1 MRSSTNNP
9 VIAIG
14 LDSADPLLLEQWMA
28 AGHLQTL
35 SRLRQQG
42 TYSRLGNTVP
52 YCGNPTPTSTTEKL
66 WVMALTGC
74 LPYKTGFWDIIR
86 FQPDRYDIEF
96 DSIHGGYDYQEYPPF
111 YALGDNYRVATF
123 DPPVSALSEQVN
135 GLQILGWGGH
145 FPFTPSH
152 SQPAE
157 LLPEIVQTYGKNS
170 VLHNDHGYWWNP
182 KYAEWLQGAL
192 RDSISTR
199 AKICQDL
206 LQRDNWDLFLTVF
219 GDSHSAEH
227 DFWHLSQ
234 PDHPLYAN
242 WHRPG
247 QDLMLQSFEEIDQA
261 IADILSAAPKNA
273 NIVCFSVHGM
283 GINVTDLFSM
293 TFLPELL
300 YRWNF
305 PGKVGLPPKQA
316 SQTIP
321 PVMTHPIRN
330 TWAGEVWS
338 LKHDE
343 NPFRRLVRRRLPSR
357 FLHSGQQPD
366 LISPYELNDRDHP
379 ISWVPAVWY
388 SPLWPQMKAFALP
401 AFSDGLIRINLKGRE
416 ANGIV
421 DPAEYDA
428 LCAELTDLAYSLKD
442 ARTRQPLVKQVVR
455 TRTTPLED
463 TANLPDADLV
473 VVWHEQPADVVDS
486 QMGRIGPVP
495 YSRPG
500 GHREK
505 GFVIA
510 KGPDIE
516 PGHRIAANPQAIDLA
531 PTLLTLMGAPL
542 PDYLD
547 GKPLLEVRVPS

>member
-1 MRSSTNNP
+1 MKKNP

-14 LDSADPLLLEQWMA
+14 LDSADPLLLEKWMA
-28 AGHLQTL
+28 EGHLQTL

-52 YCGNPTPTSTTEKL
+52 YCGETTPTSTTEKL

-74 LPYKTGFWDIIR
+74 LPYKTRFWDIIK
-86 FQPDRYDIEF
+86 FQPDRYDIHF
-96 DSIHGGYDYQEYPPF
+96 DPIHGGYDYQEYPPF
-111 YALGDNYRVATF
+111 YALGEDYRVVAF
-123 DPPVSALSEQVN
+123 DPPVSALNDRVN

-152 SQPAE
+152 SKPAE
-157 LLPEIVQTYGKNS
+157 LLPEIVSAYGKNT

-192 RDSISTR
+192 HDSVTTR

-206 LQRDNWDLFLTVF
+206 LHREPWDLFLTVF

-234 PDHPLYAN
+234 PDHPLYQE
-242 WHRPG
+242 WHRPAP
-247 QDLMLQSFEEIDQA
+247 DPMLQTFEEIDRA
-261 IADILSAAPKNA
+261 IADILAAAPENA
-273 NIVCFSVHGM
+273 NVVCFSVHGM

-305 PGKVGLPPKQA
+305 PGKVGLPPKHA
-316 SQTIP
+316 TANIP
-321 PVMTHPIRN
+321 APITHPVRN

-338 LKHDE
+338 LKHDDH
-343 NPFRRLVRRRLPSR
+343 PLRRLLRRRLPSR
-357 FLHSGQQPD
+357 FLHSDQQPD
-366 LISPYELNDRDHP
+366 IISPYELNAQQHP

-388 SPLWPQMKAFALP
+388 SPLWSQMKAFALP
-401 AFSDGLIRINLKGRE
+401 AFSDGLIRINLQGRE
-416 ANGIV
+416 AQGIV
-421 DPAEYDA
+421 APADYDA
-428 LCAELTDLAYSLKD
+428 LCDELTDLAFSLRD
-442 ARTRQPLVKQVVR
+442 GRTGQPLVKNVVR
-455 TRTTPLED
+455 TRRSPLQD
-463 TANLPDADLV
+463 DANLPDADLV
-473 VVWHEQPADVVDS
+473 VVWHEEPTDVVES
-486 QMGRIGPVP
+486 RLGRIGPVP

-510 KGPDIE
+510 QGPDVP
-516 PGHRIAANPQAIDLA
+516 PGVQVAENPQGIDLA
-531 PTLLTLMGAPL
+531 PTILSLLGAPL
-542 PDYLD
+542 PHYLD
-547 GKPLLEVRVPS
+547 GKTLLPISVPC